1 MDQLTAIVERAREEL
16 TAKNAVRDATL
27 QRSRELIRYCAH
39 SIRATH
45 RGEYDQAS
53 ELLATARAAA
63 AEMTADLQDHPDL
76 YHTGYT
82 LDALKELAEAHI
94 TFAWITGQ
102 PLPEPQ
108 ELDVPYTAYL
118 KGVGEAAAELRR
130 HVLNLIRRGEVAR
143 GEPFLQIMDEA
154 YSLLMTV
161 DFPDAITGGLRRISD
176 MVRGVVERTRGD
188 LTVAVRQEQLQEALQ
203 AFEEQ
208 VVKRNA

>member
-16 TAKNAVRDATL
+16 TAKNSVREATL

-39 SIRATH
+39 AIRATH

-63 AEMTADLQDHPDL
+63 AAMTADLEAHPDL

-82 LDALKELAEAHI
+82 LDALKELAEAHL

-102 PLPEPQ
+102 PLPEPE
-108 ELDVPYTAYL
+108 ELNVPYVAYL
-118 KGVGEAAAELRR
+118 NGMGEAIAELRR
-130 HVLNLIRRGEVAR
+130 HVLDLIRRGEVEE
-143 GEPFLQIMDEA
+143 GEPFLQLMDEA

-161 DFPDAITGGLRRISD
+161 DFPEAITGGLRRTSD

-208 VVKRNA
+208 VVRREA